1 MSPLK
6 KYWPSMTALLLASC
20 ALPGA
25 TMAQQAA
32 PRGEAA
38 TVADVVVTG
47 VRASQKAAEAVE
59 FGNQVQVIRAE
70 EIRAS
75 GATNMAEL
83 MQFLAKGVNIG
94 YSPDEGEYTI
104 RLDGGGDRDTL
115 VVLDGVPLYDR
126 GPALE
131 DIWGSTTIDPHM
143 IERVE
148 VFRGGNSLFFGSNGG
163 VGVISLV
170 TKKPDGTTKG
180 EIGVT
185 YGSFETRELWA
196 NYSFP
201 LDKDGRHSL
210 MVYGS
215 ELATDGPRI
224 FDPTKFVDNVALAGG
239 IQTYALNRNNIGA
252 KYLWKIDPDTELL
265 LNAQYTELWFQDAF
279 PNTEV
284 FSPNTT
290 RYPIIDAA
298 FSHRWNE
305 SVLTE
310 VNAYYSNPTLYNT
323 ELYPEVCL
331 IDAGCVD
338 PNNPQVVIP
347 KGAWTG
353 AVEPFLRKGF
363 GEGNQNKGGFKEYGA
378 TVRNTLNFGSHFEMV
393 AGAQWVRFQNDSDP
407 VYFVGN
413 EATTVTGLFVDARPR
428 LPFSPDTAI
437 SLAVRTDFSNA
448 FDSKTIWKFGF
459 RQPLPGGFYVRAN
472 GGTSYSLPRN
482 TELYRNFDVPEGTPI
497 TVIGNPN
504 LRPEENSEPNNLRCW
519 VKGEMPEPG
528 YTYQGSA
535 LTWPTIPDVLEAA
548 GVDWKFYQDP
558 NNNWT
563 GAMHG
568 GLAFDSFRTAKPGSP
583 LYEKGMRHWSLEQL
597 EADVKAGTLPAVSW
611 ILPPR
616 IYSEHPSA
624 STPIQGAEFTARVL
638 DALTA
643 NPEVWSKT
651 VFFLTFDEND
661 GQFDHLAPPS
671 VPSYRADGTLAGKST
686 VDVKGLY
693 FNDDQGKYLHPDD
706 KISGAVR
713 PWGLGP
719 RVPLYIVSPWSKGGW
734 VNSEVADHT
743 SVGQFIEK
751 RFGVTIPAIS
761 AWHRSVCSDLVSAF
775 DFGGP
780 SDAGFPALPDVSG
793 SSAALLDH
801 LQRPRIQPP
810 STPQPLF
817 QEPGVRPSRALP
829 YMLEVGA
836 GVSRSGVTLNFVNT
850 GAAGAVFQVYDKLH
864 LDRIPQRYTV
874 EAGKALDDQWALTGE
889 DGGYDLWVLGPN
901 GFLRTFK
908 GQASSVNAGLRLDV
922 RQNKADAS
930 LTVTMHNKSRTP
942 AVIRIEDAYRKEE
955 DVVQVVLRPGSQRT
969 HTWRLQDYG
978 SWYDLVFVAEG
989 GFERR
994 LAGRLETG
1002 MDSMSDPLMGSETG
1016 PA

>member
-25 TMAQQAA
+25 AMAQQAA

-252 KYLWKIDPDTELL
+252 KYLWKIDTDTELL

-290 RYPIIDAA
+290 RYPIVDAA

-504 LRPEENSEPNNLRCW
+504 LRPEETESYSAGVGGTRVFGDAVVSAEIGGFWTDITDRIQTTSGLEVNTYFNNDAVTEIRGLNAELDISIGDQWRFNA
-519 VKGEMPEPG
+519 G
-528 YTYQGSA
+528 YTKQDSSLAEG
-535 LTWPTIPDVLEAA
+535 PMA
-548 GVDWKFYQDP
+548 GVQTNETPTWFATATASWQSQDGRLHLQV
-558 NNNWT
+558 N
-563 GAMHG
+563 
-568 GLAFDSFRTAKPGSP
+568 
-583 LYEKGMRHWSLEQL
+583 
-597 EADVKAGTLPAVSW
+597 
-611 ILPPR
+611 PR
-616 IYSEHPSA
+616 F
-624 STPIQGAEFTARVL
+624 QGDEFAT
-638 DALTA
+638 
-643 NPEVWSKT
+643 
-651 VFFLTFDEND
+651 
-661 GQFDHLAPPS
+661 
-671 VPSYRADGTLAGKST
+671 
-686 VDVKGLY
+686 
-693 FNDDQGKYLHPDD
+693 
-706 KISGAVR
+706 
-713 PWGLGP
+713 
-719 RVPLYIVSPWSKGGW
+719 
-734 VNSEVADHT
+734 
-743 SVGQFIEK
+743 
-751 RFGVTIPAIS
+751 
-761 AWHRSVCSDLVSAF
+761 
-775 DFGGP
+775 GGP
-780 SDAGFPALPDVSG
+780 SVNGVPMFRHNFGNYTVVNATIAYLLGEDKNKRIQLRIANIFDEYYAERFGYGNMFY
-793 SSAALLDH
+793 SSAYNRGEIVRNSKEYFFAYPFEGK
-801 LQRPRIQPP
+801 PR
-810 STPQPLF
+810 SFYLSF
-817 QEPGVRPSRALP
+817 S
-829 YMLEVGA
+829 
-836 GVSRSGVTLNFVNT
+836 SNF
-850 GAAGAVFQVYDKLH
+850 
-864 LDRIPQRYTV
+864 
-874 EAGKALDDQWALTGE
+874 
-889 DGGYDLWVLGPN
+889 
-901 GFLRTFK
+901 
-908 GQASSVNAGLRLDV
+908 
-922 RQNKADAS
+922 
-930 LTVTMHNKSRTP
+930 
-942 AVIRIEDAYRKEE
+942 
-955 DVVQVVLRPGSQRT
+955 
-969 HTWRLQDYG
+969 
-978 SWYDLVFVAEG
+978 
-989 GFERR
+989 
-994 LAGRLETG
+994 
-1002 MDSMSDPLMGSETG
+1002 
-1016 PA
+1016 